1 VPKDESISALLGVGS
16 IDGDELCVVL
26 SSVLARGAQFRP
38 REVEYRTDADEWAVA
53 LQYQDGLIVD
63 AVAGPALTPEL
74 RQRLQEVIAREL
86 LGDRQQMTMR
96 WTMFSRL
103 PVTGRWRYRDAFQI
117 GPAPADAP
125 RPEALH
131 GQHPFLVDFVFN
143 TSSIVTLQA
152 LRMRR
157 TAYEL
162 ELLLDLLL
170 RPGVTSPPF
179 RNPRQVWVID
189 LDRINDRPI
198 YAQEGYHIPGFK
210 YQVPELPDD
219 GEIPSLSFQPSSEYY
234 SSRGEHAD
242 VLEAPD
248 ELEAL
253 VDCFNSLTVGDRE
266 QFLRACHWHHLAQK
280 LWDQSVSL
288 YLTCFVHAVESLA
301 GVGPDRKD
309 AAKVTTLYK
318 TFMKEHAPGPPSG
331 KRLDAIY
338 DLRGEVTHGARV
350 LSHDRPRA
358 PGLDELSAEERDVC
372 DDAATLVRGALIN
385 WLWLRH
391 PEHTRSLLIEGA
403 ARTPPAARGTKAR
416 ARIVVPGHD
425 EDEN

>member
-1 VPKDESISALLGVGS
+1 
-16 IDGDELCVVL
+16 
-26 SSVLARGAQFRP
+26 
-38 REVEYRTDADEWAVA
+38 
-53 LQYQDGLIVD
+53 
-63 AVAGPALTPEL
+63 
-74 RQRLQEVIAREL
+74 
-86 LGDRQQMTMR
+86 
-96 WTMFSRL
+96 
-103 PVTGRWRYRDAFQI
+103 
-117 GPAPADAP
+117 
-125 RPEALH
+125 
-131 GQHPFLVDFVFN
+131 LVDFVFD
-143 TSSIVTLQA
+143 TSAIVTLQA
-152 LRMRR
+152 VRMQR

-162 ELLLDLLL
+162 APLLDLLL

-179 RNPRQVWVID
+179 RNPRQAWVID
-189 LDRINDRPI
+189 LDRINDPPI

-210 YQVPELPDD
+210 YQVPEIPDD
-219 GEIPSLSFQPSSEYY
+219 VEIPSLSFQPSSEYY
-234 SSRGEHAD
+234 GPRGVRGER
-242 VLEAPD
+242 LEIPD

-266 QFLRACHWHHLAQK
+266 QFLRACHWHHLAKQ
-280 LWDQSVSL
+280 LWGQSVSL

-301 GVGPDRKD
+301 GVGPERKD
-309 AAKVTTLYK
+309 AAKVAALFK

-331 KRLDAIY
+331 KRVDAIY

-350 LSHDRPRA
+350 LSYDRPA
-358 PGLDELSAEERDVC
+358 TIGLDQLSAEERDVC

-391 PEHTRSLLIEGA
+391 PAHTRPLLTEGA